1 MRRDEKSENMKDES
15 QNDNDLEINI
25 MSENFEHE
33 KSNLN
38 RNNKRKWEDISL
50 VWNKVRNVFKRKE
63 KKANV
68 EKNEKSKGRGMEGRK
83 LKTDCKLR

>member
-38 RNNKRKWEDISL
+38 RNNKRK
-50 VWNKVRNVFKRKE
+50 
-63 KKANV
+63 
-68 EKNEKSKGRGMEGRK
+68 
-83 LKTDCKLR
+83 